1 MSNDRKFS
9 ELSETSFWKI
19 IRFGYKLLQFFMVQK
34 GPFPAA
40 TTVKRGQHKPHPK
53 IFKKYEK

>member
-53 IFKKYEK
+53 IF